1 MIYIYMCVCAYP
13 CKFGQTAPPSNS
25 LDSEHHPSGGS
36 FSPPVGQGLLVFFVF
51 LVFLD
56 ITVDHLFI
64 LVGELGIIV
73 SSTFLIQN
81 SRKHVKTSYIYIYV
95 KPRIR
100 PFMICYLTFFDVC
113 CGKKTINWLAA
124 HLFWLV
130 WLVARLANDPPL
142 LSGSSGFPVYIY
154 IYIYIMCIYIYVST

>member
-1 MIYIYMCVCAYP
+1 MIYICVCAYP

-64 LVGELGIIV
+64 LVGGLGIIV

-81 SRKHVKTSYIYIYV
+81 SRKRVKTSYIYIYV
-95 KPRIR
+95 
-100 PFMICYLTFFDVC
+100 CETTNQTFHDM
-113 CGKKTINWLAA
+113 
-124 HLFWLV
+124 
-130 WLVARLANDPPL
+130 L
-142 LSGSSGFPVYIY
+142 LDFF
-154 IYIYIMCIYIYVST
+154 